1 MTITYPNEWQEEI
14 DTLIDRFEVE
24 EVDELLFELLKQ
36 NVISERISTII
47 NPNNQDI
54 SDEIQSIIEQTEGE
68 AS

>member
-1 MTITYPNEWQEEI
+1 MTIVYPNEWQEEI
-14 DTLIDRFEVE
+14 DTLIERFEVE

-47 NPNNQDI
+47 NLDNQDI
-54 SDEIQSIIEQTEGE
+54 SNEIQSIIEQTEGE

>member
-1 MTITYPNEWQEEI
+1 MTIIYPNEWQEEI
-14 DTLIDRFEVE
+14 DILIDRFEVE

-36 NVISERISTII
+36 NVISERVSTII

>member
-1 MTITYPNEWQEEI
+1 MTIVYPNEWQEEI
-14 DTLIDRFEVE
+14 DTLIERFEVE

-36 NVISERISTII
+36 NVISERVSTII

>member
-36 NVISERISTII
+36 NVISERVSTII